1 MVKMLEHRYDKNVTE
16 WYKSLKCVKNDS
28 ELCFKWIT

>member
-16 WYKSLKCVKNDS
+16 WYKPLNCVKNDS
-28 ELCFKWIT
+28 EYVSIE